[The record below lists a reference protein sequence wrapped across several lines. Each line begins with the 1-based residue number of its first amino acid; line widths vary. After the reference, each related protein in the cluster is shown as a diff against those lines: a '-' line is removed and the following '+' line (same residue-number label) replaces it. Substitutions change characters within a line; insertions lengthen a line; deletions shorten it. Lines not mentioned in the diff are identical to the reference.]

1 MKLVKEAYKLLAS
14 DPFKSILLI
23 IQTAGF
29 IILFNLSLGT
39 VNSARLLSDKVE
51 KTSLKNAYY
60 YSYGSAEI
68 QDTSNNSG
76 LNDIEFQNYFCPLYN
91 ERELTAYC
99 LSEKYLTENQLKL
112 KNGAKIGSIQKNEC
126 LISSDLAK
134 EMKIKKGE
142 KIELTYNGSPLE
154 LTVRGIV
161 HKDEQI
167 IKYTVSGNNL
177 TLKAIYTKLQN
188 TIILTSCDAVS
199 KSDMR
204 IFPCGIY
211 KNAEGLTEKEINDK
225 FGEYGEF
232 ASFEKMLKEENEE
245 NQSIVMLFNSLAAV
259 LLIVTFIN
267 VTANN
272 FLILKLQEKRF
283 AIYFLY
289 GMSFG
294 EIYKIISI
302 RSAILIGISY
312 IISAASLSCVRQFS
326 FVDEFSFNALSFIA
340 SLAVVALMTAV
351 SEIPL
356 YIRMKKAEPIRFFA
370 ESLR

>member
-1 MKLVKEAYKLLAS
+1 MKLVKEAYKLISS

-60 YSYGSAEI
+60 YSYGEAGV
-68 QDTSNNSG
+68 QNN
-76 LNDIEFQNYFCPLYN
+76 LNDGSLKDVEFQKYFRPLYN
-91 ERELTAYC
+91 ELEITAYC
-99 LSEKYLTENQLKL
+99 LSEDYLAENQLKL
-112 KNGAKIGSIQKNEC
+112 KNGAKIGSIHKNEC

-134 EMKIKKGE
+134 AMKIKKGE
-142 KIELTYNGSPLE
+142 KIKLTYNGLPLE
-154 LTVRGIV
+154 LIV
-161 HKDEQI
+161 GGVIHKDEQI
-167 IKYTVSGNNL
+167 ISYTVSGNGL

-188 TIILTSCDAVS
+188 TVIFTSCDAVP
-199 KSDMR
+199 KSELR
-204 IFPCGIY
+204 TFPCGIY
-211 KNAEGLTEKEINDK
+211 KNADGLTEEEIKDK
-225 FGEYGEF
+225 FGGYGEIT
-232 ASFEKMLKEENEE
+232 SFEKMLKEENEE

-259 LLIVTFIN
+259 LLIVTFIY

-302 RSAILIGISY
+302 RSVILTGISY
-312 IISAASLSCVRQFS
+312 IISAASLSCIRQFS
-326 FVDEFSFNALSFIA
+326 FVDEFSFNVLSFIA
-340 SLAVVALMTAV
+340 SLVLVALITAV

-356 YIRMKKAEPIRFFA
+356 YIRMKKAEPIRFFE
-370 ESLR
+370 ESFR